1 MNPKTHP
8 LAIQKNIY
16 LVSILN
22 RKSTYKDIS
31 FMFNMKCGISNLE
44 KLYKPIF
51 YVRRKG
57 IPTLILVPMY
67 NVHIWAIS
75 NE

>member
-1 MNPKTHP
+1 MKYPIWKSFHHST
-8 LAIQKNIY
+8 LY
-16 LVSILN
+16 LLN
-22 RKSTYKDIS
+22 EQYQSLNFYD
-31 FMFNMKCGISNLE
+31 
-44 KLYKPIF
+44 LYKPIF